1 MQCDDRKSDNMGKIS
16 SALYEIHE
24 LDEMAEKNT
33 RLNEVHPLVKLTIT
47 VVYITCV
54 VSFHKYN
61 LFGLLPFLLYPL
73 VVFNLAEI
81 SIKSCF
87 KKLRVVLPLIC
98 FIGLFNPFFDHIPL
112 YRIGSLVISG
122 GMISMLTLII
132 KGTFALVASFLLIAT
147 TGIERICYALK
158 LLRLPSI
165 IVTQILLTYRYI
177 TLLLK
182 EANAVF
188 QAYSLRAPNEKGVR
202 YKVWGSLLGQLL
214 FRSIDRA
221 GNLYDS
227 MLLRGF
233 TGEFYYARTQKS
245 SGTDYGYL
253 FLWLGIFLALRLLN
267 IGAYVSLLW

>member
-1 MQCDDRKSDNMGKIS
+1 MGKLTN
-16 SALYEIHE
+16 AMYEIHE
-24 LDEMAEKNT
+24 LDEMAEKDT
-33 RLNEVHPLVKLTIT
+33 RINQVHPLVKLIIT

-61 LFGLLPFLLYPL
+61 LLGLLPFIIYPL
-73 VVFNLAEI
+73 LIFNLAEI

-87 KKLRVVLPLIC
+87 KKLRVVLPLVC
-98 FIGLFNPFFDHIPL
+98 FIGLFNPFFDHTPL
-112 YRIGSLVISG
+112 YKIGNMVITG
-122 GMISMLTLII
+122 GFISMVTLML
-132 KGTFALVASFLLIAT
+132 KGTYALMASYLLIAT

-158 LLRLPSI
+158 LLGIPSI

-177 TLLLK
+177 TVLLK

-188 QAYSLRAPNEKGVR
+188 QAYSLRAPREKGVK
-202 YKVWGSLLGQLL
+202 YKIWGSLIGQLL

-233 TGEFYYARTQKS
+233 KGEFYYARIQKS
-245 SGTDYGYL
+245 SGIDYLYL
-253 FLWLGIFLALRLLN
+253 LLWLVIILALRLMN
-267 IGAYVSLLW
+267 F